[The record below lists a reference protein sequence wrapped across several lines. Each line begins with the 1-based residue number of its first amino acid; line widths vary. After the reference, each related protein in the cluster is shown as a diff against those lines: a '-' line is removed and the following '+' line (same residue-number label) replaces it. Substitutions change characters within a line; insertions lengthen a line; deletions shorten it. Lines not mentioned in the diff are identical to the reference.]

1 MVRDLNLQAAR
12 QDERRIEVIAKLK
25 HNRHPRHLPRKKVR
39 EKKTHLVRTGHC
51 CRRAAAMAHVV
62 NHIGWGGWCCR
73 ASGASA
79 FLFYLLLMPVYVRT
93 MCPLS

>member
-1 MVRDLNLQAAR
+1 MTGTDCYVALHSHTRRKVFSLRDAMAETQQAPKTL
-12 QDERRIEVIAKLK
+12 AKEK
-25 HNRHPRHLPRKKVR
+25 IS
-39 EKKTHLVRTGHC
+39 EKKHHC
-51 CRRAAAMAHVV
+51 CQRAAAMAHVV